1 MFHQGASAF
10 HDLSRA
16 DAPAQ
21 LAELAR
27 GHLSPAGQVQIGIYL
42 RMLAALEAELAAVGH
57 RLLAAAR
64 RLHGAKVLAESIYGV
79 GPMTG
84 LALTC
89 WLGGA
94 GRFSS
99 ARKAVRFAGLDIA
112 VYSSDG
118 KRSPGHLSRQGPP
131 VLRWAVYKAGK
142 THARA
147 VAPDHGYYAAVKD
160 RKDGKRA
167 ALSEARKIIRRAC
180 HILRARRRRARHG
193 VSAAGAESRRR

>member
-1 MFHQGASAF
+1 LFHQGAPAF

-21 LAELAR
+21 LA
-27 GHLSPAGQVQIGIYL
+27 
-42 RMLAALEAELAAVGH
+42 AVRH

-99 ARKAVRFAGLDIA
+99 AHKAVRFAGLDIT